1 MKSPIDELQRKIV
14 SVVSKKV
21 FLFLSILVFNFSFSQ
36 EEAVHSVYFE
46 FDKFNVTDVQ
56 VNDMIKFIMA
66 TDSTRIDNVE
76 IFGYTDDIGKDSYN
90 TKLSTQRANTIK
102 EKLTANGIKNK
113 IIVTIEGKGKIMID
127 DDVVA
132 NLPEKRSKNRR
143 VDLVLNLKPLPK
155 LQLPG
160 YYITIMKN
168 NIVGDHVYLQNML
181 FDRGSSKLTTKCKNE
196 LDKIALLLHR
206 YKNLQFEIQG
216 HVCCTPPYQKE
227 AIDMDTKKRQLS
239 TNRAQSV
246 YKYFLFRKIDKKRM
260 TFKGYGNTVPLG
272 KGAEYDRR
280 VELVI
285 TAI

>member
-1 MKSPIDELQRKIV
+1 MKK
-14 SVVSKKV
+14 
-21 FLFLSILVFNFSFSQ
+21 LFLLVAFSFLNVVFSQ

-46 FDKFNVTDVQ
+46 FDKFSVSDFQVTE
-56 VNDMIKFIMA
+56 MIKFIQT
-66 TDSTRIDNVE
+66 TDSTRIDNVQ
-76 IFGYTDDIGKDSYN
+76 IFGYTDDVGKDSYN

-102 EKLTANGIKNK
+102 DKLIENGIKSK

-155 LQLPG
+155 LQMPG
-160 YYITIMKN
+160 FYNTIMKN
-168 NIVGDHVYLQNML
+168 QIVGDHIYLENLL

-206 YKNLQFEIQG
+206 YKNLKFEIQG

-246 YKYFLFRKIDKKRM
+246 YKYFAFRRIDKKRM
-260 TFKGYGNTVPLG
+260 SFKGYGNTVPLG

-285 TAI
+285 TGI